1 MLNVEKVIL
10 NVKGMS
16 CAHCK
21 QTIETALG
29 EIDGVC
35 HATVDLK
42 GKTVE
47 INYDS
52 SKVGLNAFKEV
63 IEAEGYKVK

>member
-1 MLNVEKVIL
+1 MEKVVI

-16 CAHCK
+16 CGHCK
-21 QTIETALG
+21 QTIESALG

-47 INYDS
+47 VNYDS
-52 SKVGLNAFKEV
+52 AKVSLNTLTEV
-63 IEAEGYKVK
+63 IEDQGYKVK